1 MKQTRPGDLIG
12 ELKLPSKGSMT
23 TMPLDI
29 LVDEHGTVQSV
40 YYGKDEGDHMP
51 FSQIKEFAEA

>member
-1 MKQTRPGDLIG
+1 MPWIV
-12 ELKLPSKGSMT
+12 KGSMT

-29 LVDEHGTVQSV
+29 LVDEQGTVQSV

-51 FSQIKEFAEA
+51 FSQIKEFAEAEAH